1 MQSQLVCSGCRSILL
16 YPRGATDVRCA
27 ICSTI
32 TAAASPGSF
41 RVLEVKRVVESKSF
55 SHLVIFITVNHGDC
69 FFQVGDKLNTD
80 TELFLCHV
88 EPTQDELLLRIQ
100 WEVH

>member
-1 MQSQLVCSGCRSILL
+1 
-16 YPRGATDVRCA
+16 
-27 ICSTI
+27 
-32 TAAASPGSF
+32 
-41 RVLEVKRVVESKSF
+41 ESKSF

-88 EPTQDELLLRIQ
+88 EPTQDDLLLRIQ